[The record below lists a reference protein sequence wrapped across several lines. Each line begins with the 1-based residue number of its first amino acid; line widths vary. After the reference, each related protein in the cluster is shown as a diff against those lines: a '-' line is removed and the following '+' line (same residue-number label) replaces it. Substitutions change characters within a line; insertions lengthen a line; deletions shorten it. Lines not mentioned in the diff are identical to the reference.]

1 LMPVVGAMALDELG
15 ARALDETVAR
25 ALDETVAHYAGHHRA
40 EYPQGES
47 RPPSDPEP
55 SWKT

>member
-1 LMPVVGAMALDELG
+1 MPVGAMALDELG
-15 ARALDETVAR
+15 ARALDETVA
-25 ALDETVAHYAGHHRA
+25 HYAGLHRA

-47 RPPSDPEP
+47 RPPSDREP

>member
-1 LMPVVGAMALDELG
+1 MPVGAMALDELG